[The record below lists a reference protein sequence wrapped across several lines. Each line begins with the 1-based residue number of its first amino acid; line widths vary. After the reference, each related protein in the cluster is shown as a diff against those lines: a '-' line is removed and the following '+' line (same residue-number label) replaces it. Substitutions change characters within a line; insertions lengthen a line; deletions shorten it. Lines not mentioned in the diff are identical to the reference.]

1 MKNDN
6 AEKNQ
11 IDRKDDILLEVKGV
25 KKYFTTKRGTVKA
38 LDGVDLAI
46 RPGELVSIVGE
57 SGCGKSTLSRC
68 IIGIEKITEGEIYFE
83 HEKISGYDRK
93 QLRPVRR
100 LMQMVFQSPYAAF
113 QPKQTIGE
121 GLREVGNFYGIT
133 GDELQKRLDTLL
145 EYIKMDA
152 ELLDHYP
159 DELSG
164 GQLQRLA
171 IARALI
177 VKPKLLIADEPVS
190 ALDVSVQAQIL
201 NILSE
206 IQKKEDMAV
215 LFISHDLSVV
225 EHISDR
231 VFVMYLGKAV
241 ESGTKTELFNNPL
254 HQYTKALLA
263 SRPRET
269 PWEKSCEINLKG
281 ELPNAL
287 KLPEGCRFW
296 PRCMKYKDGL
306 CNKYEPKT
314 TTSRNGHRVACH
326 LVGTF

>member
-1 MKNDN
+1 MKDETDKKNDRN
-6 AEKNQ
+6 N
-11 IDRKDDILLEVKGV
+11 ILLEVKGV
-25 KKYFTTKRGTVKA
+25 KKYFSGKKGCVKA
-38 LDGVDLAI
+38 LDGVDLTI
-46 RPGELVSIVGE
+46 KSGELVSIVGE

-68 IIGIEKITEGEIYFE
+68 IIGIEKITEGEIFFNG
-83 HEKISGYDRK
+83 EKISDYDRN

-100 LMQMVFQSPYAAF
+100 IMQMVFQNPYAAF

-121 GLREVGNFYGIT
+121 GLREVGNFYGIK
-133 GDELQKRLDTLL
+133 GAELQERLDTLL

-152 ELLDHYP
+152 ELLNHYP

-206 IQKKEDMAV
+206 IQKKENMAV

-231 VFVMYLGKAV
+231 VYVMYLGKAV
-241 ESGTKTELFNNPL
+241 ESGDKKDIFSDPK

-269 PWEKSCEINLKG
+269 PWEKSCEITLKG

-287 KLPEGCRFW
+287 NIPDGCRFW
-296 PRCMKYKDGL
+296 PRCVKYKDGL

-314 TTSRNGHRVACH
+314 TISGNGHMAACH
-326 LVGTF
+326 LVETF

>member
-1 MKNDN
+1 MKDETDKKNDRN
-6 AEKNQ
+6 N
-11 IDRKDDILLEVKGV
+11 ILLEVKGV
-25 KKYFTTKRGTVKA
+25 KKYFSGKKGCVKA
-38 LDGVDLAI
+38 LDGVDLTI
-46 RPGELVSIVGE
+46 KSGELVSIVGE

-68 IIGIEKITEGEIYFE
+68 IIGIEKITEGEIFFNG
-83 HEKISGYDRK
+83 EKISDYDRK

-100 LMQMVFQSPYAAF
+100 IMQMVFQNPYAAF

-121 GLREVGNFYGIT
+121 GLREVGNFYGIK
-133 GDELQKRLDTLL
+133 GAELQERLDTLL

-206 IQKKEDMAV
+206 IQKKENMAV

-231 VFVMYLGKAV
+231 VYVMYLGKAV
-241 ESGTKTELFNNPL
+241 ESGDKKDIFSDPK

-287 KLPEGCRFW
+287 NITDGCRFW
-296 PRCMKYKDGL
+296 PRCVKYKDGL

-314 TTSRNGHRVACH
+314 TISGNGHMAACH
-326 LVGTF
+326 LVETF

>member
-1 MKNDN
+1 MKDETDKKND
-6 AEKNQ
+6 KNN
-11 IDRKDDILLEVKGV
+11 ILLEVKGV
-25 KKYFTTKRGTVKA
+25 KKYFSGKKGCVKA
-38 LDGVDLAI
+38 LDGVDLTI
-46 RPGELVSIVGE
+46 KSGELVSIVGE

-68 IIGIEKITEGEIYFE
+68 IIGIEKITEGEIFFNG
-83 HEKISGYDRK
+83 EKISDYDRK

-100 LMQMVFQSPYAAF
+100 IMQMVFQNPYAAF

-121 GLREVGNFYGIT
+121 GLREVGNFYGIK
-133 GDELQKRLDTLL
+133 GAELQERLDTLL

-152 ELLDHYP
+152 ELLYHYP

-206 IQKKEDMAV
+206 IQKKENMAV

-231 VFVMYLGKAV
+231 VYVMYLGKAV
-241 ESGTKTELFNNPL
+241 ESGDKKDIFSDPK

-287 KLPEGCRFW
+287 NIPDGCRFW
-296 PRCMKYKDGL
+296 PRCVKYKDGL

-314 TTSRNGHRVACH
+314 TISGNGHMAACH
-326 LVGTF
+326 LVETF

>member
-1 MKNDN
+1 
-6 AEKNQ
+6 
-11 IDRKDDILLEVKGV
+11 
-25 KKYFTTKRGTVKA
+25 
-38 LDGVDLAI
+38 
-46 RPGELVSIVGE
+46 
-57 SGCGKSTLSRC
+57 
-68 IIGIEKITEGEIYFE
+68 
-83 HEKISGYDRK
+83 
-93 QLRPVRR
+93 
-100 LMQMVFQSPYAAF
+100 MQMVFQNPYAAF

-121 GLREVGNFYGIT
+121 GLREVGNFYGIK
-133 GDELQKRLDTLL
+133 GAELQERLDTLL

-206 IQKKEDMAV
+206 IQKKENMAV

-231 VFVMYLGKAV
+231 VYVMYLGKAV
-241 ESGTKTELFNNPL
+241 ESGDKKDIFSDPK

-287 KLPEGCRFW
+287 NIPDGCRFW
-296 PRCMKYKDGL
+296 PRCVKYKDGL

-314 TTSRNGHRVACH
+314 TISGNGHMAACH
-326 LVGTF
+326 LVETF

>member
-1 MKNDN
+1 MKDETDKKND
-6 AEKNQ
+6 KNN
-11 IDRKDDILLEVKGV
+11 ILLEVKGV
-25 KKYFTTKRGTVKA
+25 KKYFSGKKGCVKA
-38 LDGVDLAI
+38 LDGVDLTI
-46 RPGELVSIVGE
+46 KSGELVSIVGE

-68 IIGIEKITEGEIYFE
+68 IIGIENITEGEIFFNG
-83 HEKISGYDRK
+83 EKISDYDRN

-100 LMQMVFQSPYAAF
+100 IMQMVFQNPYAAF

-121 GLREVGNFYGIT
+121 GLREVGNFYGIK
-133 GDELQKRLDTLL
+133 GAELQERLDTLL

-206 IQKKEDMAV
+206 IQKKENMAV

-231 VFVMYLGKAV
+231 VYVMYLGKAV
-241 ESGTKTELFNNPL
+241 ESGDKKDIFSDPK

-287 KLPEGCRFW
+287 NIPDGCRFW
-296 PRCMKYKDGL
+296 PRCVKYKDGL

-314 TTSRNGHRVACH
+314 TISGNGHMAACH
-326 LVGTF
+326 LVETF

>member
-1 MKNDN
+1 MKDETDKKNDRN
-6 AEKNQ
+6 N
-11 IDRKDDILLEVKGV
+11 ILLEVKGV
-25 KKYFTTKRGTVKA
+25 KKYFSGKKGCVKA
-38 LDGVDLAI
+38 LDGVDLTI
-46 RPGELVSIVGE
+46 KSGELVSIVGE

-68 IIGIEKITEGEIYFE
+68 IIGIEKITEGEIFFNG
-83 HEKISGYDRK
+83 EKISDYDRN

-100 LMQMVFQSPYAAF
+100 IMQMVFQNPYAAF

-121 GLREVGNFYGIT
+121 GLREVGNFYGIK
-133 GDELQKRLDTLL
+133 GAELQERLDTLL

-206 IQKKEDMAV
+206 IQKKENMAV

-231 VFVMYLGKAV
+231 VYVMYLGKAV
-241 ESGTKTELFNNPL
+241 ESGDKKDIFSDPK

-281 ELPNAL
+281 ELPHAL
-287 KLPEGCRFW
+287 NIPDGCRFW
-296 PRCMKYKDGL
+296 PRCVKYKDGL

-314 TTSRNGHRVACH
+314 TISGNGHMAACH
-326 LVGTF
+326 LVETF

>member
-1 MKNDN
+1 MKDESDKKNDRN
-6 AEKNQ
+6 N
-11 IDRKDDILLEVKGV
+11 ILLEVKGV
-25 KKYFTTKRGTVKA
+25 KKYFSGKKGCVKA
-38 LDGVDLAI
+38 LDGVDLTI
-46 RPGELVSIVGE
+46 KSGELVSIVGE

-68 IIGIEKITEGEIYFE
+68 IIGIEKITEGEIFFNG
-83 HEKISGYDRK
+83 EKISDYDRN

-100 LMQMVFQSPYAAF
+100 IMQMVFQNPYAAF

-121 GLREVGNFYGIT
+121 GLREVGNFYGIK
-133 GDELQKRLDTLL
+133 GAELQERLDTLL

-206 IQKKEDMAV
+206 IQKKENMAV

-231 VFVMYLGKAV
+231 VYVMYLGKAV
-241 ESGTKTELFNNPL
+241 ESGDKKDIFSDPK

-287 KLPEGCRFW
+287 NIPDGCRFW
-296 PRCMKYKDGL
+296 PRCVKYKDGL

-314 TTSRNGHRVACH
+314 TISGNGHMAACH
-326 LVGTF
+326 LVETF

>member
-1 MKNDN
+1 MKDETDKKND
-6 AEKNQ
+6 KNN
-11 IDRKDDILLEVKGV
+11 ILLEVKGV
-25 KKYFTTKRGTVKA
+25 KKYFSGKKGCVKA
-38 LDGVDLAI
+38 LDGVDLTI
-46 RPGELVSIVGE
+46 KSGELVSIVGE

-68 IIGIEKITEGEIYFE
+68 IIGIEKITEGEIFFNG
-83 HEKISGYDRK
+83 EKISDYDRN

-100 LMQMVFQSPYAAF
+100 IMQMVFQNPYAAF

-121 GLREVGNFYGIT
+121 GLREVGNFYGIK
-133 GDELQKRLDTLL
+133 GAELQERLDTLL

-206 IQKKEDMAV
+206 IQKKENMAV

-231 VFVMYLGKAV
+231 VYVIYLGKAV
-241 ESGTKTELFNNPL
+241 ESGDKKDIFSDPK

-287 KLPEGCRFW
+287 NIPDGCRFW
-296 PRCMKYKDGL
+296 PRCVKYKDGL

-314 TTSRNGHRVACH
+314 TISGNGHMAACH
-326 LVGTF
+326 LVETF

>member
-1 MKNDN
+1 MKDETDKKND
-6 AEKNQ
+6 KNN
-11 IDRKDDILLEVKGV
+11 ILLEVKGV
-25 KKYFTTKRGTVKA
+25 KKYFSGKKGCVKT
-38 LDGVDLAI
+38 LDGVDLTI
-46 RPGELVSIVGE
+46 KSGELVSIVGE

-68 IIGIEKITEGEIYFE
+68 IIGIEKITEGEIFFNG
-83 HEKISGYDRK
+83 EKISDYDRK

-100 LMQMVFQSPYAAF
+100 IMQMVFQNPYAAF

-121 GLREVGNFYGIT
+121 GLREVGNFYGIK
-133 GDELQKRLDTLL
+133 GAELQERLDTLL

-206 IQKKEDMAV
+206 IQKKENMAV

-231 VFVMYLGKAV
+231 VYVMYLGKAV
-241 ESGTKTELFNNPL
+241 ESGDKKDIFSDPK

-287 KLPEGCRFW
+287 NIPDGCRFW
-296 PRCMKYKDGL
+296 PRCVKYKDGL

-314 TTSRNGHRVACH
+314 TISGNGHMAACH
-326 LVGTF
+326 LVETF

>member
-1 MKNDN
+1 MKDETDKKND
-6 AEKNQ
+6 KNN
-11 IDRKDDILLEVKGV
+11 ILLEVKGV
-25 KKYFTTKRGTVKA
+25 KKYFSGKKGCVKA
-38 LDGVDLAI
+38 LDGVDLTI
-46 RPGELVSIVGE
+46 KSGELVSIVGE

-68 IIGIEKITEGEIYFE
+68 IIGIEKITEGEIFFNG
-83 HEKISGYDRK
+83 EKISDYDRK

-100 LMQMVFQSPYAAF
+100 IMQMVFQNPYAAF

-121 GLREVGNFYGIT
+121 GHREVGNFYGIK
-133 GDELQKRLDTLL
+133 GAELQERLDTLL

-206 IQKKEDMAV
+206 IQKKENMAV

-231 VFVMYLGKAV
+231 VYVMYLGKAV
-241 ESGTKTELFNNPL
+241 ESGDKKDIFSDPK

-287 KLPEGCRFW
+287 NITDGCRFW
-296 PRCMKYKDGL
+296 PRCVKYKDGL

-314 TTSRNGHRVACH
+314 TISGNGHMAACH
-326 LVGTF
+326 LVETF